1 MTANH
6 SIEPA
11 IENIIL
17 DGNSIVSLDH
27 NKEEEILFSAL
38 RADAQPLIPYK
49 LNVSGLDYPQYF
61 SAKCAICNSPHR
73 TLLEHVYIDSNKKV
87 NTVLKFFERHF
98 NARLNWAQVK
108 QHIKYH
114 CDFDKIETPGLLDYE
129 NQEDMVGRWKFREFE
144 LAEIA
149 ILMEMNDVRGMQCKN
164 NEEVMKRASIMDKL
178 AGKLLAIKEK
188 RDDSSLGLPN
198 VFEVLHDIHNMMRD
212 EEDKRIIREKVREL
226 RQAIV

>member
-1 MTANH
+1 MSLNQ

-11 IENIIL
+11 IENIVL
-17 DGNSIVSLDH
+17 DSNSIISLDH
-27 NKEEEILFSAL
+27 NKDEEVLFSSL
-38 RADAQPLIPYK
+38 KADAQPIIPYK
-49 LNVSGLDYPQYF
+49 LNISGIDYPQYF
-61 SAKCAICNSPHR
+61 SSKCAICNSPHR

-129 NQEDMVGRWKFREFE
+129 NQDDMITRWKFREFE
-144 LAEIA
+144 LTEIA

-164 NEEVMKRASIMDKL
+164 NEEIMKRAGIVDKL

-188 RDDSSLGLPN
+188 RDDNSLGLPN

-226 RQAIV
+226 RQAIA